1 MTKNFIGSL
10 LLVKLVLRRERINST
25 LWILLTAILSA
36 FIVIGIEGAL
46 SDMSTF
52 ELVNMLSNPAMV
64 AMMGPVTGTSFGALY
79 STMMLLFTVIA
90 VCVMNVMFIV
100 RHTRADEEKGRYEVL
115 RSLPIGRLANLNA
128 AILSAVI
135 INILLAVLTGLALF
149 SAGGG
154 RMDFGGSML
163 FGVLL
168 GVIGLFFA
176 VLTAMFAQVFA
187 NARKAS
193 GYSFMCLGVFY
204 LMRAIGDVSF
214 EPLSLLS
221 PLGLVLMGE
230 PFAGNY
236 IWPIFVLLPALAII
250 LLLAYRFNFIR
261 DIDQGLIADKKGR
274 AHGGPLVKNICV
286 FTFKLLL
293 PSLLVGAISVFI
305 LGASYGFVMGDVEMF
320 VEANEF
326 YRQLLLW
333 MDGISLPI
341 LFVGFINFTSAIMAL
356 VPLLLYVLKIR
367 AEEKEGRGELIVASS
382 VSRFKYFGGFIIV
395 AFVSSI
401 VFQTLIAIGLWASA
415 ITILPEPGDFPLNYV
430 LIGNLVYIPALLVIV
445 GLAVFLVGV
454 LPKLTG
460 LIWAVYGI
468 SLFVGL
474 FGRMDILPG
483 WTNNLT
489 PFGFIPQY
497 PMEEIQWLPLVILLC
512 ISLVLTVLGLIGYR
526 KRDINRV

>member
-1 MTKNFIGSL
+1 MAKNFIGSL
-10 LLVKLVLRRERINST
+10 LLVKLVLRRERVNST

-46 SDMSTF
+46 SNMSTF

-79 STMMLLFTVIA
+79 STMMLLFTAIA
-90 VCVMNVMFIV
+90 VCVMNVLFIV

-115 RSLPIGRLANLNA
+115 RSLPIGRIANLNA
-128 AILSAVI
+128 AMLSAVI
-135 INILLAVLTGLALF
+135 INTLLAALTGLALF
-149 SAGGG
+149 AAGGG
-154 RMDFGGSML
+154 RMDFSGAML
-163 FGVLL
+163 FGALL

-187 NARKAS
+187 NARKVS
-193 GYSFMCLGVFY
+193 GYSFMALGVFY

-221 PLGLVLMGE
+221 PLGLVSQAE
-230 PFAGNY
+230 PFAGNH
-236 IWPIFVLLPALAII
+236 IWPIFALLPALAII

-261 DIDQGLIADKKGR
+261 DMDQGLIADKKGP
-274 AHGGPLVKNICV
+274 AHGGLLVKSVCG
-286 FTFKLLL
+286 FTLKLLL
-293 PSLLVGAISVFI
+293 PSLLIGAISVFI

-333 MDGISLPI
+333 IDDISLPI
-341 LFVGFINFTSAIMAL
+341 LFVGFINFTSVMMAL
-356 VPLLLYVLKIR
+356 IPMLLYVLRIR
-367 AEEKEGRGELIVASS
+367 AEEKEGRSELIVASS
-382 VSRFKYFGGFIIV
+382 VNRFKYFGGFIVV
-395 AFVSSI
+395 AFVSSV
-401 VFQTLIAIGLWASA
+401 VFQTLIAIGLWSSA
-415 ITILPEPGDFPLNYV
+415 IMVIDPNDFPLNYV

-460 LIWAVYGI
+460 LIWAVYGA
-468 SLFVGL
+468 SLFIGL
-474 FGRMDILPG
+474 FGRMDILPD

-512 ISLVLTVLGLIGYR
+512 ISLLLTVLGLIGYR